1 MLATPNGFYID
12 LLSPDAPEDIL
23 YLTNRIISF
32 LERPGKGRIFYTH
45 LLRRSQQLR
54 KDNIMAKAK
63 KLPSGSWRVQVF
75 DYKDVDGKK
84 HYKSFTAPSKQEA
97 QFMASAW
104 AAGKVNEAPENITL
118 YKAVT
123 KYIDAKRGVLSPS
136 TVAFYE
142 QTQRCY
148 LRKIGEVS
156 LKDLTNTA
164 LQLWI
169 SDISK
174 DHSPKTVRNA
184 HGLVSAALEMF
195 APDFRIKTTLPAR
208 KKPELYTPSDQ
219 DVQALLS
226 HVAGTELEIAILLA
240 AFGPMRRGEI
250 CALTSNDIHGNL
262 VDVNK
267 SMVMGPDRIWSVKQ
281 PKTYSSYRTIE
292 YPPFVIK
299 KMEGIE
305 GRIIKATP
313 EQITSRFRRAI
324 RFSGVTPFRF
334 HDLRHYAASIMHAIG
349 VPDQYILQRGGWA
362 SDNIMKSVYRNV
374 INIEAVKQNRKILKH
389 FDKISHE
396 ISHGG

>member
-1 MLATPNGFYID
+1 
-12 LLSPDAPEDIL
+12 
-23 YLTNRIISF
+23 
-32 LERPGKGRIFYTH
+32 
-45 LLRRSQQLR
+45 
-54 KDNIMAKAK
+54 MAKAK

-75 DYKDVDGKK
+75 DYKDVDGKR
-84 HYKSFTAPSKQEA
+84 HYKSFTASSKSEA
-97 QFMASAW
+97 QFMAAAW
-104 AAGKVNEAPENITL
+104 AAGKADDRPDNITL
-118 YKAVT
+118 YEAVT

-148 LRKIGEVS
+148 LRKIGETS
-156 LKDLTNTA
+156 LRDLTNTA
-164 LQLWI
+164 LQVWI
-169 SDISK
+169 SEISR

-208 KKPELYTPSDQ
+208 KRPELYTPSDQ
-219 DVQALLS
+219 DVQALLA
-226 HVAGTELEIAILLA
+226 HVAGTELEIAVLLA

-250 CALTSNDIHGNL
+250 CALTSDDIHGNF

-267 SMVMGPDRIWSVKQ
+267 SMVMGPERAWSVKQ
-281 PKTYSSYRTIE
+281 PKTYSSYRRIE
-292 YPPFVIK
+292 YPSFVIK
-299 KMEGIE
+299 KIKGIE

-334 HDLRHYAASIMHAIG
+334 HDLRHYSASIMHAIG

-374 INIEAVKQNRKILKH
+374 IDIESAKQNRKILKH
-389 FDKISHE
+389 FDEISHE
-396 ISHGG
+396 ISHDG